1 MKGTEDASS
10 SSEVMLDSLPYVE
23 TVHEDYEEYAL
34 ALIEDEMKEIAPRP
48 IKKIAPIKFRTPIMQ
63 TEYETLVV
71 KGESEDGGDAPE
83 VIRKRPKEHLQQFQP
98 KKIKKP
104 TTFEEWEKDSKSS
117 NDVLSQMRRRYEAE
131 RIRGLVLAA
140 EKAEGVAMWKDY
152 CTSLDEIAEF
162 WKKMLEKEIEAK
174 EEINFRRQEL
184 QTQQFGPEIDRL
196 SQEYQQV
203 LYRRNQLQHAI
214 EGMKRKR
221 EITSSTDK
229 SRKRKVDT

>member
-1 MKGTEDASS
+1 
-10 SSEVMLDSLPYVE
+10 
-23 TVHEDYEEYAL
+23 
-34 ALIEDEMKEIAPRP
+34 
-48 IKKIAPIKFRTPIMQ
+48 
-63 TEYETLVV
+63 
-71 KGESEDGGDAPE
+71 
-83 VIRKRPKEHLQQFQP
+83 
-98 KKIKKP
+98 
-104 TTFEEWEKDSKSS
+104 
-117 NDVLSQMRRRYEAE
+117 
-131 RIRGLVLAA
+131 
-140 EKAEGVAMWKDY
+140 MWKDY